1 MKLPKLSSP
10 IFELTLPS
18 NGQVIKYR
26 PYSVEEEKILLI
38 AQQANE
44 IKESILAIRQVVNN
58 CLLDD
63 IDVNSIPI
71 FDLEWCYL
79 QLRIKSVSDFVD
91 IYIIDKDDKSKHEVS
106 IDLKEIKVVNL
117 DNQKTRIDLDP
128 GVGIIMKY
136 PTYELLEVIQK
147 MDFKNID
154 DLFEIIYLCM
164 EMIYDEENI
173 YPVQDVNK
181 DELREWLQVMQS
193 SLFGKIVDFFEDMPK
208 IQHKLHYT
216 NKAGELKEVV
226 LEGVA
231 DFFL

>member
-1 MKLPKLSSP
+1 MLPKLKSP
-10 IFELTLPS
+10 IFELLLPS
-18 NGQVIKYR
+18 NGQPLKYR

-58 CLLDD
+58 CILDD

-71 FDLEWCYL
+71 FDLEWIYL
-79 QLRIKSVSDFVD
+79 QLRIKSVSDFVEIFVVD
-91 IYIIDKDDKSKHEVS
+91 PDDKKKHEFS

-117 DNQKTRIDLDP
+117 DTQKTKIDLDP

-147 MDFKNID
+147 MDFKDVD

-164 EMIYDEENI
+164 EMIYDEESI
-173 YPVQDVNK
+173 YPVQDIDK
-181 DELREWLQVMQS
+181 AELREWFTTMQGT
-193 SLFGKIVDFFEDMPK
+193 LFGKIVNFFEDMPK
-208 IQHKLHYT
+208 LQHKLHYM
-216 NKAGELKEVV
+216 NGAGEEKEVV